1 MTTTIDEAALA
12 KAAGWHGKLPTLG
25 DFATRRLP
33 PDFVA
38 AWDAW
43 LSDGL
48 AALQQ
53 RDADWLDA
61 YLMSPSW
68 RFLLMPGVLPGALG
82 DTAWVGVLMPS
93 VDRVGRYYPLT
104 LAQPLAALPTDE
116 TGTDALWAWLLR
128 LEEAAADAM
137 HDDWT
142 IDALEAELA
151 RLGQAPSCSAA
162 TIEPVLSTTT
172 ADAIADLPMTG
183 HRHPPALFAA
193 QARTEWAHR
202 AHGHA
207 YWYAQPDAQSPRL
220 LRSNGLAGA
229 DLVARLLGSRES
241 CPG

>member
-53 RDADWLDA
+53 RDPDWLDA

-68 RFLLMPGVLPGALG
+68 RFLLMPGVLPGGLG
-82 DTAWVGVLMPS
+82 ETPWVGVLMPS

-104 LAQPLAALPTDE
+104 LAQPLAALPSDKAGSE
-116 TGTDALWAWLLR
+116 ALWVWLLR

-137 HDDWT
+137 HDDWS
-142 IDALEAELA
+142 IDALEAELV
-151 RLGQAPSCSAA
+151 RLGAVPRAGAAHGLPSLDAFVGA
-162 TIEPVLSTTT
+162 EVAELSM
-172 ADAIADLPMTG
+172 AGL
-183 HRHPPALFAA
+183 RHPPALFAA
-193 QARTEWAHR
+193 RAHAEWAR
-202 AHGHA
+202 GAQGDA
-207 YWYAQPDAQSPRL
+207 YWYAQPDMQSPRL
-220 LRSNGLAGA
+220 LCSRGLTRSNLI
-229 DLVARLLGSRES
+229 ARLLG
-241 CPG
+241 GQA